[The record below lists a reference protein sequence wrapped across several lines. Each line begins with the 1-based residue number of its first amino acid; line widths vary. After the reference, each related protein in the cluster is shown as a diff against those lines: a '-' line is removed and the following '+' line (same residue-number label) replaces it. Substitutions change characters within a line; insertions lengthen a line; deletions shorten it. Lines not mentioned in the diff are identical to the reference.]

1 MNNHDCGLPV
11 IGEADLCILS
21 GKLPVLRRAFELAQ
35 QGKKIIL
42 AVRET
47 CLAEDICQTFQYR
60 LTSEECAFFP
70 EETRTEKL
78 MLLRPDEG
86 KRYLEERC
94 LEAGIKLLYGVWP
107 VDCREWEEDTQAAD
121 GKNSGGAGKRLLRVA
136 AKGGVFGIL
145 CDEVW
150 MEAEASMEAATS
162 VEAGASMETAPSP
175 EGMYSK
181 ENRYTYTAL
190 IGGLPDKEAV
200 VKEGRAVWKDQEIP
214 YLLEGEEGRGI
225 LTVFLPPSRKENS
238 CQEACGE
245 EKPVRR
251 VPWLSGKGSEREI
264 IISVFAQ
271 IQKEMPKLELGRFAP
286 RPALV
291 RTGEGNSAVRKIP
304 REEGKWISL
313 PSGKVF
319 SGGNKALRR
328 IPDSSRSR
336 ICICTGNGLPE
347 EGRHRCLP
355 AANEISCTEEEYDL
369 VVAGGGTAGA
379 MAALY
384 GARGGLKT
392 VLMEPQ
398 FTLGGTSTVGGVST
412 YWFGNRFSDV
422 REIDSETERVASAL
436 KLPRRDGI
444 WSELDDFHPGI
455 RAEVLTRLCL
465 EAGVDIRFGELVF
478 GTVCDD
484 IPGGGRRC
492 KGAAAAGPV
501 GLTVYYGKAVI
512 DATGDGD
519 LAVFSGAEAVYG
531 SDRDYITY
539 WASLAQYT
547 DVNRYKNNFSSMVI
561 SADPEDFTRFI
572 LLGRCRG
579 DAVRDHGMYVSMRE
593 SRHVKGTYTVNL
605 QDLMQFR
612 TYPDGLYTCYSNYD
626 PKGKLDAD
634 VIYCGML
641 PPQVQIQI
649 PLSALLPCDGSGGR
663 IEGLYVAGKAVSAT
677 RNVFPSIRMQP
688 DLMHQG
694 AVLGGL
700 LAESLKKGIYPEQ
713 MEAEERRDFLL
724 HLTDD
729 PLTLPGGEE
738 KKGGL
743 SAEVPWALEHLK
755 KETEAITA
763 DYRTHWVDVPFI
775 YEEKEES
782 EILSVAT
789 APSEE
794 ALPLLLKRL
803 QEETRPYDWTDKE
816 NLRIRLLE
824 MCLWHGYAE
833 AAEELS
839 AFVLR
844 ELSSGTLPEREGS
857 TMCAQLLPDHGVMPE
872 TVYRLNLLG
881 RSGRKCIIPVF
892 RKVLD
897 LLSGMDRDYE
907 DIHKGIYHYVESF
920 AYAAEHSG
928 KTDADTAAEFIP
940 MLRRLTEFPE
950 FLSCL
955 ERERQVELMTERLQI
970 LLLILCRALAGLGED
985 EGRKRLRELE
995 KEPAGL
1001 AVCLSARR
1009 ALEEAGKKERKT
1021 DKIW

>member
-21 GKLPVLRRAFELAQ
+21 GKLPLLRRALELAQ

-47 CLAEDICQTFQYR
+47 CLAEDICQTFQYH
-60 LTSEECAFFP
+60 LTTEECAFFP
-70 EETRTEKL
+70 KETRTEAL

-107 VDCREWEEDTQAAD
+107 VDCREWEE
-121 GKNSGGAGKRLLRVA
+121 GSEAGKGLHSEGSRKSLLRVA
-136 AKGGVFGIL
+136 AKGGLFGIL

-150 MEAEASMEAATS
+150 GDAEM
-162 VEAGASMETAPSP
+162 PSR
-175 EGMYSK
+175 ESG
-181 ENRYTYTAL
+181 YTYTAL
-190 IGGLPDKEAV
+190 IGGLPDKGAV

-225 LTVFLPPSRKENS
+225 LTVSLPSSPDGNS
-238 CQEACGE
+238 CQAEGGEAN
-245 EKPVRR
+245 PVRR
-251 VPWLSGKGSEREI
+251 APWLSGKGSAGEI

-271 IQKEMPKLELGRFAP
+271 LQKEMPKLELGRFAP
-286 RPALV
+286 RPALAGA
-291 RTGEGNSAVRKIP
+291 GEENPAGRKIP

-313 PSGKVF
+313 PPGSVF
-319 SGGNKALRR
+319 PGGQNDPRR
-328 IPDSSRSR
+328 IPEDGRSR
-336 ICICTGNGLPE
+336 IGIGTGNGL
-347 EGRHRCLP
+347 HRCIP
-355 AANEISCTEEEYDL
+355 AAHEIMCREEEYDL

-392 VLMEPQ
+392 VLLEPQ
-398 FTLGGTSTVGGVST
+398 FTLGGTSTAGGVST

-422 REIDSETERVASAL
+422 REIDSETERMASAL
-436 KLPRRDGI
+436 KLPRREGI
-444 WSELDDFHPGI
+444 WSERDDFHPGI
-455 RAEVLTRLCL
+455 RAEALTRLCL
-465 EAGVDIRFGELVF
+465 EAGVEIRFGELVF

-492 KGAAAAGPV
+492 KGAAAAGPA

-531 SDRDYITY
+531 SARDYITY

-547 DVNRYKNNFSSMVI
+547 DVNRYQNNFSSMVI

-572 LLGRCRG
+572 LLGRRRG
-579 DAVRDHGMYVSMRE
+579 EAVRDHGIYVSMRE
-593 SRHVKGTYTVNL
+593 SRHVRGAYTVNL

-641 PPQVQIQI
+641 PPQAQIQI
-649 PLSALLPCDGSGGR
+649 PLSALLPCDESGGR
-663 IEGLYVAGKAVSAT
+663 IEGLYVSGKAVSAT

-713 MEAEERRDFLL
+713 MEAGERRDFLL

-729 PLTLPGGEE
+729 PLTLPCGETGE
-738 KKGGL
+738 AAEAP
-743 SAEVPWALEHLK
+743 SAMERLK
-755 KETEAITA
+755 EAAEAITA
-763 DYRTHWVDVPFI
+763 GSRTHWVDVPFL
-775 YEEKEES
+775 YEEKEKS
-782 EILSVAT
+782 EILSVAA
-789 APSEE
+789 APSEA

-803 QEETRPYDWTDKE
+803 REETRPYDWTDKE

-824 MCLWHGYAE
+824 MCLWHGYAQ

-839 AFVLR
+839 AFVIG
-844 ELSSGTLPEREGS
+844 ELSSDALPEREGS

-881 RSGRKCIIPVF
+881 RSGRKCILPVF
-892 RKVLD
+892 GKVLD

-907 DIHKGIYHYVESF
+907 DIHKGVYHYVESF
-920 AYAAEHSG
+920 AYAAEHCG
-928 KTDADTAAEFIP
+928 NIDADAAAGFIP
-940 MLRRLTEFPE
+940 MLRRLIEFPE
-950 FLSCL
+950 FAACL
-955 ERERQVELMTERLQI
+955 EKERQVELMTERLQI
-970 LLLILCRALAGLGED
+970 LLLILCRALWGLGEE

-1001 AVCLSARR
+1001 AVRLSARK
-1009 ALEEAGKKERKT
+1009 ALEEAEEKGRKT